1 MLRRRK
7 VNVGM
12 RVSVAIRYVSKY
24 CLVFVVLL
32 INYVPYHVFY
42 VLCAFLSLLHVFP
55 FCFPFSS
62 PCLSVNFM
70 SLSQGYMRE

>member
-1 MLRRRK
+1 MGR
-7 VNVGM
+7 
-12 RVSVAIRYVSKY
+12 RVSVAIRYVSK
-24 CLVFVVLL
+24 
-32 INYVPYHVFY
+32 INIVPY

-70 SLSQGYMRE
+70 SQSQGYMRE